1 MTTPLHKWFKKQ
13 RWSPFAFQEQTWQAY
28 LDGADGMLHAPTGMG
43 KTMAV
48 WGGPLL
54 DYLSNAPRKNS
65 AIEPLRV
72 LWITP
77 LRALARDTADALKA
91 PVEGLNLPWSV
102 ELRTGDVSQTTRRK
116 QRDQLPTALVTT
128 PESISILLSYPGA
141 FERFK
146 TLRCIVVDEWHELV
160 GNKRGVQTQLAIAR
174 LRTIAPETRIWGMSA
189 TLANTK
195 QAMEVLLGPE
205 KAKRGRLIRGDDAKK
220 IVVDTLRPNDAE
232 RFPWSGHI
240 GTKLLSQVINAIEQY
255 RTTLMFTNVRS
266 QTEIWFQELLKARPD
281 WIGEI
286 ALHHGSLDRDVRAQ
300 VEALLDAGKLKCV
313 VCTSSLDLGVD
324 FAPVE
329 QVIQIGSPKGIARL
343 LQRAGRSGHQPG
355 AISRVLGV
363 PTNALELIEYSA
375 AREAVQE
382 RRIEPR
388 IPLEKPL
395 DVLVQHLVTI
405 AMGDGFEESHMRE
418 EVQSTHAYR
427 ALTDEQWQWAMDFI
441 THGGPTL
448 KAYNQFSKVVN
459 VDGKHIVP
467 SQTIARMH
475 RMSIGTITSDA
486 SMNVRYIT
494 GKSLGSIE
502 ESFITRLKPGERF
515 VFAGKVLE
523 LVRVRDLTAQVRKAP
538 TKRGTVPRWM
548 GGRSPLSTELADAVR
563 VRVDQARQDKYIDEE
578 MRLIRPLLE
587 LQRRWSIVPAFDEL
601 LIETTKI
608 RQLHHSYIF
617 TLAGRLVNEGVAALV
632 AFRLTTKQPLTVR
645 VTANDWGFEL
655 MSESTLDLDEAGWR
669 NILSCE
675 RLLEDLLACVNTSA
689 LAQRRFRDIARIA
702 GLIFTGYPGQPKLS
716 RHLQAS
722 SNLFYE
728 VFQEFDPENLLL
740 DQARREVLEAELEF
754 VRLAALLEQIEKR
767 RITIVETDRLTPF
780 AFPLWVETIRSADVS
795 SERWIDRVR
804 KMIEQLETQADAVTI
819 VTKDEPLKNR
829 NSRKESARAG
839 GMVRRGI

>member
-1 MTTPLHKWFKKQ
+1 MSMNPLHDWFA
-13 RWSPFAFQEQTWQAY
+13 RNGWSPFPFQEQTWQAY
-28 LDGADGMLHAPTGMG
+28 RNGCDGMLHAPTGMG

-54 DYLSNAPRKNS
+54 DFLLNPQRGKSTTTLT
-65 AIEPLRV
+65 EPLRV

-77 LRALARDTADALKA
+77 LRALARDTTEALRA
-91 PVEGLNLPWSV
+91 PVEAMQLPWSI
-102 ELRTGDVSQTTRRK
+102 ELRTGDTSQTARKK

-141 FERFK
+141 RERFES
-146 TLRCIVVDEWHELV
+146 LRCVVVDEWHELV
-160 GNKRGVQTQLAIAR
+160 GNKRGVQTQLAMAR
-174 LRTIAPETRIWGMSA
+174 LRSIAPNMRIWGMSA
-189 TLANTK
+189 TLANTE
-195 QAMEVLLGPE
+195 QAMHVLLGP
-205 KAKRGRLIRGDDAKK
+205 KRAPLGKLIQGNDTKE
-220 IVVDTLRPNDAE
+220 IVVDTIRPIDAE

-240 GTKLLSQVINAIEQY
+240 GTTLLPQVIEAIEQY
-255 RTTLMFTNVRS
+255 RTTLLFTNVRS
-266 QTEIWFQELLKARPD
+266 QTEIWFQALLTARPD
-281 WIGEI
+281 WIGDI
-286 ALHHGSLDRDVRAQ
+286 ALHHGSLDRDLRAQ
-300 VEALLDAGKLKCV
+300 VETLLDAGKLKCV

-375 AREAVQE
+375 AREAVQH

-388 IPLEKPL
+388 VPLEKPL

-405 AMGDGFEESHMRE
+405 AMGDGFDELAMRE
-418 EVQSTHAYR
+418 EMRGTHAYR
-427 ALTDEQWQWAMDFI
+427 ELTDQQWQWAMDFI

-448 KAYNQFSKVVN
+448 RAYNQYAKVVH
-459 VDGKHIVP
+459 DGRRWHVP
-467 SQTIARMH
+467 SQPIARLH

-486 SMNVRYIT
+486 SMNVRYVT

-502 ESFITRLKPGERF
+502 ESFISRLKPGDRF
-515 VFAGKVLE
+515 VFAGKILE
-523 LVRVRDLTAQVRKAP
+523 LVRVRDLTAQVKKA
-538 TKRGTVPRWM
+538 TSKRGTVPRWM

-563 VRVDQARQDKYIDEE
+563 VRVDQARQHIYVDDE
-578 MRLIRPLLE
+578 MRLIQPLLE
-587 LQRRWSIVPAFDEL
+587 LQARWSQLPALDEL
-601 LIETTKI
+601 LIETTSM
-608 RQLHHSYIF
+608 RGMHHAYVF
-617 TLAGRLVNEGVAALV
+617 TLAGRLVNEGLAALV
-632 AFRLTTKQPLTVR
+632 AHRLTAHQPCTLS

-655 MSESTLDLDEAGWR
+655 VSEHPFALEEQRWRGLFSIDQLLD
-669 NILSCE
+669 
-675 RLLEDLLACVNTSA
+675 DLLTCVNTSA

-702 GLIFTGYPGQPKLS
+702 GLIQAGYPGQRKPA

-722 SNLFYE
+722 SNLFFE
-728 VFQEFDPENLLL
+728 VFQEFDLENLLL

-754 VRLAALLEQIEKR
+754 VRLAELLKNLEQR
-767 RITIVETDRLTPF
+767 RITIVPTDRLTPF

-804 KMIEQLETQADAVTI
+804 RMVEQLESQASHSADPATRRNV
-819 VTKDEPLKNR
+819 KKKAAKPKEPAG
-829 NSRKESARAG
+829 AR
-839 GMVRRGI
+839 